1 MKKIMILLAFT
12 LLLFGC
18 SERPE
23 NTPDAVEAEVVVNE
37 NIIAVVNGDEIELE
51 VFDKYYAMQ
60 SYDFE
65 KEFGESIWDIEQ
77 DGKTMREIR
86 QDQTLDYL
94 IRVNLIEAY
103 LKEKGESIST
113 SVIND
118 AYSRYMDSI
127 KNDEEIKAYFA
138 ANGLDEVFLKRFLE
152 DQYYLRTYEDL
163 LLEEISNDPNALD
176 YLFKDKIIRYKT
188 RHILLEDQVSVD
200 EVSSLLNDEENPA
213 DFSDM
218 ARLYS
223 LHSTSAVKG
232 GDLGYILVGNM
243 PAAYE
248 EVALTIEPYTVS
260 EAIQT
265 EYGYHIIFVDDR
277 QMLQDMIDAG
287 MPEEEIETYKGDIIQ
302 NYAAQETVRFF
313 EEMKAGA
320 TIELHKELL
329 NKEQSNDE

>member
-1 MKKIMILLAFT
+1 MILLAFT